1 MPELLRRRSAEER
14 HIPKSLY
21 LLHAPCAFA
30 FPALKALQAF
40 VGDCR
45 GILLPLAAVWLL
57 AACGP
62 PAPWRQESYVFGTR
76 VELLI
81 AGVPEARAQAAANR
95 VLQDFDRLHRTYH
108 AWQPSELS
116 ALNAA
121 IAAGRPREVTAEF
134 AAFISE
140 AQGVAAAG
148 DHLFDPGIGRLIAL
162 WGFHTDDIQPR
173 LPDAAAV
180 KALLGPHPSI
190 ADLSVIPGSCP
201 EPRRGET
208 ASPAS
213 IEGRAGGSCVTSRS
227 KSVAIDFGGYLKGVA
242 LDRAA
247 TMLRQDGVA
256 NALINIGGN
265 VMALGTRDGQVGG
278 ASWRVAIQHPRPQ
291 GVGGAPLASLQ
302 LKGGEAIGTSGD
314 YHRYFELAGRR
325 YCHLLDPRTGVPADG
340 TQAVTILIAPG
351 PAAGMRSDALSKPI
365 FIAGRDWRTMAS
377 KLGVD
382 AVLRVGADGR
392 VSATPAMRARL
403 KIEVPDLKLEVPE

>member
-1 MPELLRRRSAEER
+1 M
-14 HIPKSLY
+14 
-21 LLHAPCAFA
+21 
-30 FPALKALQAF
+30 
-40 VGDCR
+40 
-45 GILLPLAAVWLL
+45 
-57 AACGP
+57 
-62 PAPWRQESYVFGTR
+62 FGTR
-76 VELLI
+76 VEVLI
-81 AGVPEARAQAAANR
+81 AGVPEAQARASGNR
-95 VLQDFDRLHRTYH
+95 VLREFDRLHRTYH

-121 IAAGRPREVTAEF
+121 IAAGRAQDVTPEMAGF
-134 AAFISE
+134 LRE

-190 ADLSVIPGSCP
+190 ADLSVVAGACPQPKGSQP
-201 EPRRGET
+201 
-208 ASPAS
+208 ASSPAP
-213 IEGRAGGSCVTSRS
+213 EQGAEAWCVSSRS
-227 KSVAIDFGGYLKGVA
+227 RNVAIDFGGYLKGVA

-247 TMLRQDGVA
+247 ALLQQDDIG

-265 VMALGTRDGQVGG
+265 VMALGTRDGRAGG
-278 ASWRVAIQHPRPQ
+278 APWRVGIQHPRPQ
-291 GVGGAPLASLQ
+291 GVGGAPLASLD
-302 LKGGEAIGTSGD
+302 LRDGEAIGTSGD

-365 FIAGRDWRTMAS
+365 FIAGRDWRRMAG
-377 KLGVD
+377 KLGVA
-382 AVLRVGADGR
+382 AVLRVGADGS

-403 KIEVPDLKLEVPE
+403 KIEVPKLKVAEVP

>member
-1 MPELLRRRSAEER
+1 M
-14 HIPKSLY
+14 IT
-21 LLHAPCAFA
+21 
-30 FPALKALQAF
+30 
-40 VGDCR
+40 
-45 GILLPLAAVWLL
+45 AAWLL

-81 AGVPEARAQAAANR
+81 AGVPEAQARAAANR
-95 VLQDFDRLHRTYH
+95 VLQEFDRLHRSYH

-134 AAFISE
+134 ATFISQ

-180 KALLGPHPSI
+180 KALLAPHPSI
-190 ADLSVIPGSCP
+190 ADVSVISGSCP
-201 EPRRGET
+201 KPRSGET
-208 ASPAS
+208 TPPPAL
-213 IEGRAGGSCVTSRS
+213 ERDAGGWCVTSRS

-247 TMLRQDGVA
+247 AMLRQDGVG
-256 NALINIGGN
+256 NALVNIGGN
-265 VMALGTRDGQVGG
+265 VMALGTRDGRAGG
-278 ASWRVAIQHPRPQ
+278 ASWRVGIQHPRPQ
-291 GVGGAPLASLQ
+291 VVGGAPLASLE
-302 LKGGEAIGTSGD
+302 LKDGEAIGTSGD

-351 PAAGMRSDALSKPI
+351 PTAGMRSDALSKPI
-365 FIAGRDWRTMAS
+365 FIAGRDWRAMAR
-377 KLGVD
+377 KLDVD
-382 AVLRVGADGR
+382 AVLRVGADGT

-403 KIEVPDLKLEVPE
+403 KIEVPDLKLEVVE